1 MVLAQAAVWMRVDGS
16 TLPLVSTAGG
26 FWARRLRWRLIG
38 AWRWPLFLVLT
49 VVDALI
55 VVWLPPNGTDALFVP
70 ALVICSF
77 GNLFLIGAVAP
88 WLARRIVA
96 RQGQQAPSP
105 TFPPANH
112 VELLTD
118 RIASIALVLGVAGLL
133 IAGLGNHK
141 VVVAATDRLARGG
154 AAARDFALVHGPAD
168 VRRNARAAN
177 INSHELQQDGL
188 FRMCIPHDDPTRA
201 FCMYVDASKKP
212 PSVKPDHDTRPNGAI
227 FRNP

>member
-1 MVLAQAAVWMRVDGS
+1 VD
-16 TLPLVSTAGG
+16 TAGG

-55 VVWLPPNGTDALFVP
+55 VVWLPPTGTDALFVP

-77 GNLFLIGAVAP
+77 ANLFVIGAIAP

-96 RQGQQAPSP
+96 RQGSEAPPAS

-112 VELLTD
+112 LELLTD
-118 RIASIALVLGVAGLL
+118 RIAAIALVLGVVGLL
-133 IAGLGNHK
+133 VAGLGNHK

-154 AAARDFALVHGPAD
+154 AAARDFALIHGSAD

-188 FRMCIPHDDPTRA
+188 FRMCIPYDDPTRA
-201 FCMYVDASKKP
+201 FCMYVDASRKP
-212 PSVKPDHDTRPNGAI
+212 PTVKPDHDTRPNGAV

>member
-1 MVLAQAAVWMRVDGS
+1 M
-16 TLPLVSTAGG
+16 
-26 FWARRLRWRLIG
+26 RWRLLG
-38 AWRWPLFLVLT
+38 AWRWPLFLVVT

-55 VVWLPPNGTDALFVP
+55 VVWLPPNGTSALFVP
-70 ALVICSF
+70 ALVTCSF
-77 GNLFLIGAVAP
+77 ANLFLIGAVAP

-96 RQGQQAPSP
+96 RQGERPPSP
-105 TFPPANH
+105 SFPPANH
-112 VELLTD
+112 AELLTD
-118 RIASIALVLGVAGLL
+118 RIADAALLLGVVGLV

-154 AAARDFALVHGPAD
+154 AAARDFAVAHGPAD

-188 FRMCIPHDDPTRA
+188 FRMCVPYDDPTRA
-201 FCMYVDASKKP
+201 YCMYVDASRKQP
-212 PSVKPDHDTRPNGAI
+212 TVRLDHDSRPNGAV

>member
-1 MVLAQAAVWMRVDGS
+1 M
-16 TLPLVSTAGG
+16 
-26 FWARRLRWRLIG
+26 RWRLLG

-49 VVDALI
+49 VLDALV
-55 VVWLPPNGTDALFVP
+55 VVWLPPNGTSALFVP

-77 GNLFLIGAVAP
+77 ANLFLIGAVAP
-88 WLARRIVA
+88 WLARRIAA
-96 RQGQQAPSP
+96 REGAPRPPSS

-118 RIASIALVLGVAGLL
+118 RIASVALALGLVGLL

-154 AAARDFALVHGPAD
+154 AAARDFALVHAPPD

-177 INSHELQQDGL
+177 INSHELEQDGL
-188 FRMCIPHDDPTRA
+188 FRMCIPYDDPTRA
-201 FCMYVDASKKP
+201 FCMYVDASRKP
-212 PSVKPDHDTRPNGAI
+212 PSVRLDHDTRPNGAV

>member
-1 MVLAQAAVWMRVDGS
+1 M
-16 TLPLVSTAGG
+16 
-26 FWARRLRWRLIG
+26 RWRLLG
-38 AWRWPLFLVLT
+38 AWRWPLFLVTT
-49 VVDALI
+49 VLDAFV
-55 VVWLPPNGTDALFVP
+55 VVWLPPNGTSALFIP

-77 GNLFLIGAVAP
+77 ANLFLIGAVAP

-96 RQGQQAPSP
+96 RQGVPPPSS

-118 RIASIALVLGVAGLL
+118 RIATAVLVLGVIGLV

-154 AAARDFALVHGPAD
+154 AAARDFAVAHGTAD
-168 VRRNARAAN
+168 VRRNARAAD

-188 FRMCIPHDDPTRA
+188 FRMCIPYDDPTRA
-201 FCMYVDASKKP
+201 YCMYVDATRKP
-212 PSVKPDHDTRPNGAI
+212 PTVRLDHDSRPNGAI

>member
-1 MVLAQAAVWMRVDGS
+1 M
-16 TLPLVSTAGG
+16 
-26 FWARRLRWRLIG
+26 RWRLLG
-38 AWRWPLFLVLT
+38 AWRWPLFLAITVL
-49 VVDALI
+49 DALI
-55 VVWLPPNGTDALFVP
+55 VVWLPPNGTSALFVP

-77 GNLFLIGAVAP
+77 ANLFLIGAVAP

-96 RQGQQAPSP
+96 RQGVATPPSP
-105 TFPPANH
+105 SFPPANH

-118 RIASIALVLGVAGLL
+118 RIAAIALALGLVGLV

-168 VRRNARAAN
+168 IRRNARAAN

-188 FRMCIPHDDPTRA
+188 FRMCIPYDDPTRA
-201 FCMYVDASKKP
+201 FCMYVDASRKP
-212 PSVKPDHDTRPNGAI
+212 PSVRFDHDSRPNGAV

>member
-1 MVLAQAAVWMRVDGS
+1 
-16 TLPLVSTAGG
+16 
-26 FWARRLRWRLIG
+26 
-38 AWRWPLFLVLT
+38 
-49 VVDALI
+49 
-55 VVWLPPNGTDALFVP
+55 VP

-77 GNLFLIGAVAP
+77 ANLFVIGAIAP

-96 RQGQQAPSP
+96 RQGSEAPPAS

-112 VELLTD
+112 LELLTD
-118 RIASIALVLGVAGLL
+118 RIAAIALVLGVVGLL
-133 IAGLGNHK
+133 VAGLGNHK

-154 AAARDFALVHGPAD
+154 AAARDFALIHGSAD

-188 FRMCIPHDDPTRA
+188 FRMCIPYDDPTRA
-201 FCMYVDASKKP
+201 FCMYVDASRKP
-212 PSVKPDHDTRPNGAI
+212 PTVKPDHDTRPNGAV